1 MSAREQN
8 CTKPLKK
15 IVSFWDVFSYPKGVL
30 FACLFFSGGG
40 GIYSKK
46 KTFQSGLV
54 ETRKIPDFRWTSG
67 LHIRTVFLKTIG
79 LQWGKAS
86 STKNHRRHKI
96 QIPLYCNWDNSM
108 FVFANLLVCFR
119 LIQFKPTVM
128 SAILFNFEKILGRP
142 FCTKWQLLHP
152 IALFTRYYR
161 LRVDLVGMGRAMCCS
176 LSATQIFQLICRA
189 ATYRNA
195 AMLRKPNWSW
205 REQVFAVCRRANSQ
219 AWPFAQ
225 STDTH
230 WEDSGEHQS
239 HANILV
245 IPGRL

>member
-15 IVSFWDVFSYPKGVL
+15 SVSFWDVFSYPKGVL

-119 LIQFKPTVM
+119 LIQFKPTVK

-161 LRVDLVGMGRAMCCS
+161 LRVDLVGMRRAMCCS
-176 LSATQIFQLICRA
+176 LNSPSATKEIPISRRA
-189 ATYRNA
+189 A
-195 AMLRKPNWSW
+195 LI
-205 REQVFAVCRRANSQ
+205 
-219 AWPFAQ
+219 
-225 STDTH
+225 ST
-230 WEDSGEHQS
+230 WK
-239 HANILV
+239 LV
-245 IPGRL
+245 MIVRTCEMFLMK